1 MQDKM
6 TGWLRSLPGLE
17 NLTTEW
23 VGDLPG
29 CAGLFYRGMEIVS
42 RTADILGREILRK
55 RARWTLVTNEVRTA
69 IPPEE
74 VPVLG
79 LLQKVQVEQG
89 RLVHLDE
96 MQIPRWETELNVE
109 FTAVPEHTDTE
120 KEATDAEL

>member
-17 NLTTEW
+17 GMTTEW

-29 CAGLFYRGMEIVS
+29 CAGLFYRGMETVN
-42 RTADILGREILRK
+42 RTADILGKEILRK
-55 RARWTLVTNEVRTA
+55 RARWLLVTNEVRTV
-69 IPPEE
+69 IPTEE

-79 LLQKVQVEQG
+79 LLQTVQVEQG

-96 MQIPRWETELNVE
+96 MQIPRWETELIIE
-109 FTAVPEHTDTE
+109 FTAIQQPADAQ
-120 KEATDAEL
+120 KEAAE